1 MFGEGVIALSKIK
14 NLFSKKLARE
24 LVLAVTISLLI
35 AYLAYEPLSDF
46 GYYLLDKT
54 FMSPSYIKSVEEDFV
69 QELQNFV
76 TENQIS
82 SKEISKVHKWMK
94 EQNNTSVSFF
104 YKDYEIFNSDFGTVP
119 TEGDSLEDYL
129 NQYIKNSYAEPVPEE
144 TAITLYKITFTDQI
158 TLDTQVYCYF
168 YVKYY
173 VVLYYATL
181 FFCFVIFLV
190 LFLFF
195 IHRKIQ
201 YINKLAEDLEIL
213 EGGDLHYKV
222 RENGCDELYRLAV
235 GINQMRESIIER
247 DENEQAV
254 KEAHQKL
261 ITAMSHDLRTPL
273 TSLIGYVELLI
284 LGRYQNQEQLQNFLG
299 HIKNKAYKIKQLSD
313 KLFEYFLVS
322 ERGEEAYQKELIP
335 TMNLITGLSDDQLFT
350 LESEGFKIQSEFDLD
365 SLKSEC
371 CLDIEYVQ
379 RTLDNILSNI
389 HKYADAGYP
398 LHVMSKEKDGYFLL
412 EFHNRIAEDL
422 SAHESTGIGIKT
434 CERIMHIHGGF
445 FECYKDGVWF
455 ISRIKLPVIQKSS
468 SPE

>member
-1 MFGEGVIALSKIK
+1 MSKIK
-14 NLFSKKLARE
+14 NIFSKKLARE
-24 LVLAVTISLLI
+24 LVLAVTVSLLI
-35 AYLAYEPLSDF
+35 AYLAYEPLSGF

-54 FMSPSYIKSVEEDFV
+54 LMSPSYVKRTEEDFV
-69 QELQNFV
+69 QKLQSFID
-76 TENQIS
+76 ENEIT
-82 SKEISKVHKWMK
+82 SKEISQIHKWMK
-94 EQNNTSVSFF
+94 EQGNTSISFY
-104 YKDYEIFNSDFGTVP
+104 YKDYEIFNSDFGAVP
-119 TEGDSLEDYL
+119 PEGDSLENYF
-129 NQYIKNSYAEPVPEE
+129 NQYIKNNFAEPVQEQGDIPM
-144 TAITLYKITFTDQI
+144 YQITFSDHI
-158 TLDTQVYCYF
+158 TLDTQVFCYF

-173 VVLYYATL
+173 VVLYYACL
-181 FFCFVIFLV
+181 FLCFLIFLL

-213 EGGDLHYKV
+213 EGGDLNYKV

-235 GINQMRESIIER
+235 GINQMRKSIIER

-284 LGRYQNQEQLQNFLG
+284 LGRYQNQDQLHNFLG

-335 TMNLITGLSDDQLFT
+335 TINLITGLSDDQLFT
-350 LESEGFKIQSEFDLD
+350 LESEGFEIESQFDLD
-365 SLKSEC
+365 SLKSNC
-371 CLDIEYVQ
+371 YLDIEYVQ

-389 HKYADAGYP
+389 HKYADASYP
-398 LHVMSKEKDGYFLL
+398 LHVISREKDGYFVL
-412 EFHNRIAEDL
+412 EFHNRIEEDL

-434 CERIMHIHGGF
+434 CERIMHIHGGY
-445 FECYKDGVWF
+445 FECYKDGIWF
-455 ISRIKLPVIQKSS
+455 ISRIKMPVISKSTLS
-468 SPE
+468 E